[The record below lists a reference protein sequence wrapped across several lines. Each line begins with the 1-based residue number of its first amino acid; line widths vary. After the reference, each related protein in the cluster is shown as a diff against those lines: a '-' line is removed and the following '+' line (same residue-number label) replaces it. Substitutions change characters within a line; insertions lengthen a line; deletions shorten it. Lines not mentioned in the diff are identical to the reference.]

1 MDKSDTHSHALYIH
15 IVPIAKTMM
24 AASSLVS
31 SSGILSSSRR
41 RITSFVDTKTRRIR
55 TPRAN
60 ASSDGEAGLLTKP
73 SDVSPETK
81 EMKQFLDSL
90 KYDSNGLVTAIAQDV
105 DTGAILMQG
114 FASRLAI
121 AYTLQHKK
129 ACFFPRSRQQFLC
142 KG

>member
-1 MDKSDTHSHALYIH
+1 MHS
-15 IVPIAKTMM
+15 VPIAKTMM

-31 SSGILSSSRR
+31 SAGILPSSRR
-41 RITSFVDTKTRRIR
+41 RTTRFVDQKTRRIR

-60 ASSDGEAGLLTKP
+60 ASSDEAGLLTKP
-73 SDVSPETK
+73 SDVSPETE

-121 AYTLQHKK
+121 AYTLQHL
-129 ACFFPRSRQQFLC
+129 SLIHI
-142 KG
+142 